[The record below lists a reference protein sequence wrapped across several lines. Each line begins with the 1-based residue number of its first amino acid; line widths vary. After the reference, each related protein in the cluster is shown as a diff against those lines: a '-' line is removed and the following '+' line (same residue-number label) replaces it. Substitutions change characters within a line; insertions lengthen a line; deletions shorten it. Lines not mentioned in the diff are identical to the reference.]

1 MIHYKSFMPDALA
14 AAVSWGKNHRV
25 MVATPDQ
32 SDDELFPEL
41 PWQPG
46 PAAGQKVLVVPAAD
60 PADNDLLFDLGPRPR
75 FQRFM
80 ACYRNISPWMVPA
93 FGDSETPL
101 PRETQFLLLDMGDRL
116 AALYPL
122 VDGPVRCSLEE
133 SGGHWKVRLE
143 TGDPAVPVPPTCALL
158 LVEGNDP
165 YELAREGAVAIAALS
180 GTVRLREERR
190 RPRAAELLGWCSW
203 NAFYEKVNERG
214 LLDVMQQFADEGV
227 IPRFVLLDGGWHQ
240 ESDWILE
247 DFEAHADKFPSGL
260 SALIQK
266 LRRLGVQEFYA
277 WHTFCGYWRGASPEL
292 LGPGSWEERTFR
304 IPERLKSAP
313 PTAEAKGVFD
323 TITDSFYPDN
333 LFDQTIFFPRDS
345 LGRLY
350 DAFHRHLAAAGVTGV
365 KIDAMAWME
374 ALAADGQS
382 RVAAIRDMMQSA
394 EASTD
399 KHFGGGLI
407 FCSSCVNDC
416 LYESSRGAIL
426 RTSIDYLPE
435 DPASHGALVQTNA
448 MVSFWTSPL
457 FWSDWDMFQSGHQ
470 AGWFHAAARA
480 ISGGPVYLTD
490 EPGRTNFALVRRLRL
505 SDGSL
510 PLCRTPAVPTRDSLF
525 HDATRGGGLLK
536 IFAHNVAGSVL
547 GAFNCRPPSETAGE
561 QRGYFRASDIPGMAG
576 CTVAVWSEKS
586 RDLLVLPPGQAFEIV
601 CRPMDYDIL
610 TVADATEGAAVIGNV
625 NLLNPGGAVAS
636 CARTPGGAWRVGLLD
651 GGTFMGWSRA
661 CPQLTSGGESV
672 PLEWD
677 PVSGCFTASLATG
690 RPWDLELAPAPDDGT
705 AA

>member
-1 MIHYKSFMPDALA
+1 MPYEFSMSISPA
-14 AAVSWGKNHRV
+14 ATASCEENHP
-25 MVATPDQ
+25 VADTAPDPP
-32 SDDELFPEL
+32 DGGLFPGV

-46 PAAGQKVLVVPAAD
+46 PAAGQKVLVVPTAAL
-60 PADNDLLFDLGPRPR
+60 PADDLLFDLGPRPP

-93 FGDSETPL
+93 FGDAATPL

-143 TGDPAVPVPPTCALL
+143 TGDPAVPIPSTRALL
-158 LVEGNDP
+158 LAEGSDAH
-165 YELAREGAVAIAALS
+165 ELAHEGAAAIAALS

-203 NAFYEKVNERG
+203 NAFYEQVNERG
-214 LLDVMQQFADEGV
+214 LLDVMRQFADEGV
-227 IPRFVLLDGGWHQ
+227 LPRFVLLDGGWHQ
-240 ESDWILE
+240 ENDWIL
-247 DFEAHADKFPSGL
+247 DGFEADLDKFPNGL
-260 SALIQK
+260 SALVQE
-266 LRRLGVQEFYA
+266 LRGLGVQEFYA
-277 WHTFCGYWRGASPEL
+277 WQTFCGYWRGSSPEL
-292 LGPGSWEERTFR
+292 LGPGNSEARTFR
-304 IPERLKSAP
+304 IPERLESGLPAG
-313 PTAEAKGVFD
+313 EAKGVFD

-333 LFDQTIFFPRDS
+333 LLGRTIFFPSDT
-345 LGRLY
+345 LGQLY

-374 ALAADGQS
+374 ALAADGQG

-394 EASTD
+394 EASAD
-399 KHFGGGLI
+399 LHFRGGLI

-416 LYESSRGAIL
+416 LFESSHGAIL
-426 RTSIDYLPE
+426 RTSIDYLPA
-435 DPASHGALVQTNA
+435 DPASHGILVLTNA

-457 FWSDWDMFQSGHQ
+457 FWSDWDMFQSGHE

-490 EPGRTNFALVRRLRL
+490 EPGRTDFTLVRRLRL

-510 PLCRTPAVPTRDSLF
+510 PLCRTPALPTRDSLF
-525 HDATRGGGLLK
+525 DDATKGNRLLK

-547 GAFNCRPPSETAGE
+547 GAFNCRPPSETKDEGRVGF
-561 QRGYFRASDIPGMAG
+561 RGCDIPGMSG
-576 CTVAVWSEKS
+576 CTLAVWSEKS
-586 RDLLVLPPGQAFEIV
+586 QNLVILPPGQALEVV
-601 CRPMDYDIL
+601 CCPMDYDIL
-610 TVADATEGAAVIGNV
+610 TVADASEGMAVIGNV

-636 CARTPGGAWRVGLLD
+636 CTRTPGGAWRIGLLD
-651 GGTFMGWSRA
+651 GGTFTGWSRE
-661 CPQLTSGGESV
+661 CPRLTSGGQFV
-672 PLEWD
+672 PLEWESE
-677 PVSGCFTASLATG
+677 SGCFTASLATG
-690 RPWDLELAPAPDDGT
+690 RLWDLELASAPGDST